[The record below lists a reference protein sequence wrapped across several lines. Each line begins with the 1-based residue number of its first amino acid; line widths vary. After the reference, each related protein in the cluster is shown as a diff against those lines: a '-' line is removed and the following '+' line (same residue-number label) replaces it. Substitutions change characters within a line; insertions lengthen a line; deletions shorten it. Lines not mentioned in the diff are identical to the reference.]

1 MAAAFANIKWAVFLC
16 EVSPE
21 DRAGPALEEKGL
33 LEKRIQFSLT
43 IYRSVILNQET
54 GEKPQLPMVLVSQAA
69 DSSSS
74 THN

>member
-1 MAAAFANIKWAVFLC
+1 MAVAFANIQWAVFLC

-21 DRAGPALEEKGL
+21 DRAGAALEEKGL
-33 LEKRIQFSLT
+33 PEKRIQFSLT
-43 IYRSVILNQET
+43 IYRSVILNQGT
-54 GEKPQLPMVLVSQAA
+54 GEKPQLPMVHVSQAA